1 MSRTTPGLRRERRG
15 RLLWVFA
22 ASAAIGAAFGTFV
35 GVSGLSAGAQA
46 PRSILIGALVGMV
59 QSTLTAMSIA
69 ACEIAL
75 RESPSLRRLRAA
87 PFLVIVIAKTL
98 AYAGI
103 ILAIQEADPG
113 QRVVGLLIGV
123 NLADREGAPSLPSV
137 TITFSLAMTLAFVLT
152 LQVAQLVGGRNLRN
166 LVLGRYRR
174 PREERRFF
182 LFVDV
187 VGSTG
192 LAERL
197 GALGAHRFLSGV
209 FAAVAEPIAACRG
222 EIYQYVGDEIVV
234 TWDESEGIVDGRPLR
249 CFFDMQAALAGR
261 AELRGALHLGPV
273 IAGEVG
279 VQRRAIVYHG
289 DVMNT
294 ASRLEQATRELG
306 HRFIASEDAL
316 TAIGAVAGIAH
327 VDLGVL
333 PLRGRQSELRACAIQ
348 AENRPSGR
356 SR

>member
-1 MSRTTPGLRRERRG
+1 MSAMTPGLRRERRR
-15 RLLWVFA
+15 RLVWVFA
-22 ASAAIGAAFGTFV
+22 ASAAIGAAFGVFL
-35 GVSGLSAGAQA
+35 GVSGLSSGAHD
-46 PRSILIGALVGMV
+46 PRAILIGALIGMI
-59 QSTLTAMSIA
+59 QSTLTAMSIV

-75 RESPSLRRLRAA
+75 RDAPALRRLRAA
-87 PFLVIVIAKTL
+87 SFVAIVLLKT
-98 AYAGI
+98 AVYAGL
-103 ILAIQEADPG
+103 ILAIQAADPG
-113 QRVVGLLIGV
+113 QRLVGLLLGV
-123 NLADREGAPSLPSV
+123 NLADREGAAPLPSV
-137 TITFSLAMTLAFVLT
+137 TITFGLVVTLAFVLT
-152 LQVAQLVGGRNLRN
+152 LQVAQLVGGRNLRD

-187 VGSTG
+187 VGSTA

-209 FAAVAEPIAACRG
+209 FAAVAEPIAACHG

-234 TWDESEGIVDGRPLR
+234 TWVESEGIVEGRPLR
-249 CFFDMQAALAGR
+249 CFFDMQEALAGK

-306 HRFIASEDAL
+306 QRFIASEDAL
-316 TAIGAVAGIAH
+316 KAIGGVPGISFL
-327 VDLGVL
+327 DLGVL
-333 PLRGRQSELRACAIQ
+333 PLRGRQSEMRACAVQ
-348 AENRPSGR
+348 MA
-356 SR
+356 